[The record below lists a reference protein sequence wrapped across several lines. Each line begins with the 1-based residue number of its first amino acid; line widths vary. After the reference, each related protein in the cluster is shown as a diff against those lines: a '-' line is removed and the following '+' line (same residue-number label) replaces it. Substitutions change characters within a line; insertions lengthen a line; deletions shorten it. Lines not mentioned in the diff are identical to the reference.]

1 MSDLAAKP
9 AMPTV
14 SAVKLKAALLGLAS
28 YGTFTLADATVKL
41 QSSAYAL
48 AQVTLM
54 LEISAAV
61 ILLAIAAAS
70 GRVKSVIPR
79 QPGFTYLRALLLA
92 IETALIYYAFAT
104 IPMPEAYV
112 IAFMSPILVAV
123 MSYLVFKER
132 LTRIAW
138 AGVVLGFIGVIV
150 ALRPG
155 AGEFTAGH
163 LAAIASACLFSVTLL
178 MVKKAHPDE
187 SDTALAIAPA
197 LLLAIGAAAYLAYS
211 GEWKPL
217 TFAAAATFFAGGAAI
232 VGGSMFLVRAFRL
245 GEPSLVAPT
254 QYSQIV
260 WGTLISYLL
269 FNTGIDA
276 YTIAGA
282 AIIIV
287 SGLLVLK

>member
-9 AMPTV
+9 AMPSV
-14 SAVKLKAALLGLAS
+14 SAVKLKAALIGLAS
-28 YGTFTLADATVKL
+28 YATFTLADATVKL
-41 QSSAYAL
+41 QSGAYPL

-54 LEISAAV
+54 LEISAAL
-61 ILLAIAAAS
+61 ILLVVAAGS

-79 QPGFTYLRALLLA
+79 QPVFTYLRALLLA
-92 IETALIYYAFAT
+92 IETAMIYYAFAT

-112 IAFMSPILVAV
+112 LAFLSPIFVAV
-123 MSYLVFKER
+123 MSFLVFKER
-132 LTRIAW
+132 LTALAW

-155 AGEFTAGH
+155 AGGFMPGH
-163 LAAIASACLFSVTLL
+163 LAAIGSSILFSITLL

-187 SDTALAIAPA
+187 SNTALAFAPA
-197 LLLAIGAAAYLAYS
+197 LLLAVGATAYLAYS
-211 GEWKPL
+211 GEWTPL
-217 TFAAAATFFAGGAAI
+217 TLPAAATFFAGGAAI